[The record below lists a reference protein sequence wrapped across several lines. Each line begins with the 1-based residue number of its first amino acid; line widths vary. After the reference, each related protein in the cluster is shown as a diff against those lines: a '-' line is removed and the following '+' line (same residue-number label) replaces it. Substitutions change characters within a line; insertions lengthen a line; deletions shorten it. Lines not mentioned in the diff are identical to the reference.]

1 MNSPSPTV
9 STTTIVV
16 ELENGVVHTFKKIFE
31 KPGFYWESTDP
42 NLNYRKGKV
51 LDMIQIKVGKQLIF
65 VIEAVNGY
73 SYFTASEEIVTKAFL
88 KWYYKTQSQKDLSYA
103 YIFNMCRIT

>member
-16 ELENGVVHTFKKIFE
+16 ELENGVVQTFKKIFG

-88 KWYYKTQSQKDLSYA
+88 K
-103 YIFNMCRIT
+103 